1 MGEFSDGDLDALAA
15 QLVGLAADVGPDP
28 LNEEPEL
35 HGGVDVRAALHGLRG
50 GSSVAVSVVAGDG
63 VGPPGA
69 ALAEEG
75 YRVRNCRKAREA
87 KEKKKR
93 QKVQHIAAQNPR
105 FDGGIADVGGRI
117 VDRAL
122 PLAIMPAPVVVP
134 SAVMHTIQRGLATP
148 FGGPHLQAAIQE
160 AVRGFDALQLPLDP
174 CVGAIVDFTCKTS
187 DGLVQ
192 TKGSLAERLG
202 LSRAQVDKYLPVIA
216 DAIVVLDQTSRRK
229 MEFFFSRALTPLM
242 YVDAC
247 RYDETPMRV
256 TAQHVEHLVLAG
268 AAPNPDGD

>member
-1 MGEFSDGDLDALAA
+1 MGEFSDGNLDALAA

-87 KEKKKR
+87 REKKKR

-117 VDRAL
+117 VHRAL

-148 FGGPHLQAAIQE
+148 FGGPIFKRQSKK
-160 AVRGFDALQLPLDP
+160 R
-174 CVGAIVDFTCKTS
+174 CVVLMPFSCLWILAS
-187 DGLVQ
+187 AR
-192 TKGSLAERLG
+192 SLT
-202 LSRAQVDKYLPVIA
+202 SRARLLTDWCKPRVHLLSVWGCHGHKL
-216 DAIVVLDQTSRRK
+216 TSI
-229 MEFFFSRALTPLM
+229 FQSSRT
-242 YVDAC
+242 
-247 RYDETPMRV
+247 RS
-256 TAQHVEHLVLAG
+256 
-268 AAPNPDGD
+268 